1 MTDKICKQ
9 TWAFAPLFTNFSVSA
24 QPNPGVFILN
34 AGLFQESFLFSEA
47 KITRV
52 VGMLG
57 LNIEKVPLKVKMYL
71 CRSARLLRKSE
82 I

>member
-1 MTDKICKQ
+1 MTDKIGKQ

-34 AGLFQESFLFSEA
+34 AGLHFLFSEA

-71 CRSARLLRKSE
+71 CRSARLLRKTE